1 LREQMGQVASRRP
14 WRQNVGT
21 AASVSYL
28 RQLRALRLLTT
39 L

>member
-1 LREQMGQVASRRP
+1 LRAQMGQVASSRP

-28 RQLRALRLLTT
+28 WQLRALRLLTT

>member
-1 LREQMGQVASRRP
+1 MGQVASSRP
-14 WRQNVGT
+14 WRQKVGN

-28 RQLRALRLLTT
+28 WQLRALRVLTT

>member
-1 LREQMGQVASRRP
+1 LRAQMGQVASRRP

-28 RQLRALRLLTT
+28 WQLRALRLLTT
-39 L
+39 A

>member
-1 LREQMGQVASRRP
+1 LREQMGQVASSRP
-14 WRQNVGT
+14 WRQKVGT

-28 RQLRALRLLTT
+28 WQLRALRVLTT